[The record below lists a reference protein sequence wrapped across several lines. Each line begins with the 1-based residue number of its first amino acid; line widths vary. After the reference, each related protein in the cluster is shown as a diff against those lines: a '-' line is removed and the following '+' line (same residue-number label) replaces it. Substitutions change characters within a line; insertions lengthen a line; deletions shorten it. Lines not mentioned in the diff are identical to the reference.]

1 MDACRHMLYYMTSNG
16 ELQLSPAGLLVSFS
30 LTDIWEKRSS
40 PKGLGHLLTLACPW
54 RDLVPS
60 TSPSEFPF
68 VESGTR
74 MAMGA
79 VDYRVA
85 VWCCQSV
92 AWDLTQCLFQCLL
105 LGIEPRWAFSS
116 PTEVEKHMDAE
127 ILPQLGRVT
136 VHENEDR
143 QAEEGNTGL
152 VGVHLLSHL
161 SSSVAPNSL
170 RFLLVIWHP
179 IISYSMMWNPKAM
192 DIKMIKFCLVNFYV
206 ILKNISCAGNETLW
220 LKSNFFF
227 FLTHLKR
234 ELWTKTA

>member
-1 MDACRHMLYYMTSNG
+1 
-16 ELQLSPAGLLVSFS
+16 
-30 LTDIWEKRSS
+30 
-40 PKGLGHLLTLACPW
+40 
-54 RDLVPS
+54 
-60 TSPSEFPF
+60 
-68 VESGTR
+68 
-74 MAMGA
+74 
-79 VDYRVA
+79 
-85 VWCCQSV
+85 
-92 AWDLTQCLFQCLL
+92 
-105 LGIEPRWAFSS
+105 
-116 PTEVEKHMDAE
+116 MDAE

-143 QAEEGNTGL
+143 QAEEGNTSL

-220 LKSNFFF
+220 LKNNFFF
-227 FLTHLKR
+227 F
-234 ELWTKTA
+234 